1 MKNIFLKKPV
11 LHCSISAF
19 LFSTYIPDVDMVK
32 TGWMRSV
39 LIVLS

>member
-39 LIVLS
+39 